1 MIVIMQAPRA
11 VATRSVGEKLS
22 PRPWLSTGASVTSV
36 VPEGPWVA
44 RQRSPPSYVVVIF
57 TMVCVG
63 LLGRG
68 RCPVAARSTPG
79 GDIILGPLF
88 RPFPELLAA
97 LINQNAVTLKSLQKR

>member
-1 MIVIMQAPRA
+1 
-11 VATRSVGEKLS
+11 
-22 PRPWLSTGASVTSV
+22 
-36 VPEGPWVA
+36 
-44 RQRSPPSYVVVIF
+44 
-57 TMVCVG
+57 MVCVG

-97 LINQNAVTLKSLQKR
+97 LIDQTAVTLKSLQKR